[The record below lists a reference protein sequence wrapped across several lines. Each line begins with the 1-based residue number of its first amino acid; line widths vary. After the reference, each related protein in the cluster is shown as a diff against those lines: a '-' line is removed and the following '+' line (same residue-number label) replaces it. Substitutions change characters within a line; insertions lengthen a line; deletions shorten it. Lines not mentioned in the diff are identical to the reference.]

1 MRGKLTS
8 RQQRVRQKLETRP
21 EALNERDADAL
32 TSLIYHNDTEIS
44 RQTLKHF
51 RNAIGVGSDLSPTT
65 LSTLAEPV
73 LTKLSDSRPAVRL
86 EAIETA
92 GRLAH
97 CYRDSAHP
105 LDEVPDGY
113 TYFGAIAELDAD
125 EAIVRRRVV
134 CVLGRIVASYPSII
148 PDSFQSDLMDIVE
161 TDEPM
166 VAAMAAQALGHAAKR
181 SAPGAARDV
190 LVTALYD
197 SDPWVRVGALRGLQT
212 LGVADPATVEGDVE
226 EVVDAVFADHDAVQK
241 EAAATLSQWA
251 TETRIDCDSAFDQI
265 AVATVEESESDD
277 LVSIIQRFLE
287 AGVPAG
293 SFPVADIGTA
303 LNDPDADIRARAA
316 GLIGLVGEH
325 QPNEITDWVT
335 ELESALHDPA
345 PAVRMGAVGAIRVL
359 GQQAPPLVG
368 TQLQSVCALAISDDE
383 WQVRRNARQTIGHI
397 GSTDPA
403 AVADCI
409 EALLTKAQTAEDEI
423 QDRAAEALNSVADVD
438 GSVLAGSA
446 DTLTQIALEYDSRP
460 LAEAL
465 GRIAEDD
472 PAAIAESVDTLLGIL
487 TSGRRR
493 GEGRQVPAAEL
504 FGRIGAANPSVV
516 ADDIGVLAQAL
527 GSDRPA
533 TREVTTLAF
542 GAIGGSDPAVAADHV
557 GTIAKRVVDTES
569 EVRESALVA
578 LGRIGE
584 ADPSVVIGQI
594 NAIAGALDD
603 TESAVRSAA
612 VSALGDIGGRS
623 PSAVAEHV
631 PTLTAKL
638 SASDYSARSSAVDA
652 LRTIAR
658 RDASVLSD
666 EADSLIEFALDSDRY
681 VSDRYVTHIQ
691 AQILQEVGSAEPAAL
706 APYVDELTAAVEDDN
721 GWHSRQAAATLGSIG
736 QADPSVVT
744 QSIDPLLTAA
754 QSGHGGLRKSA
765 IEALGKI
772 GGTEPATINQHI
784 DQLSKSLADENPT
797 VRDRTASAL
806 GQIAAADA
814 SVVVDHMDTGLLG
827 DDDRHVREQTI
838 EVLGT
843 LHEAKPDSELIATL
857 RDVDADL
864 LLPAV
869 QSMYRI
875 GWEPS
880 LAARVSLQEQTTA
893 TPLIDD
899 IVEVGSHSPVW
910 IKPLASDFRL
920 ALDQSGSSIQTT
932 ACRAL
937 GNLGDSASRDRIA
950 ELAEQSDDETVQAA
964 AKEALDRLD
973 SHVETTDEP
982 ADSAATAHGPERES
996 TDDSAPPS
1004 AVPTAEPLSTD
1015 RSAIEVRDEI
1025 TDEAHTIARVFE
1037 GTDRE
1042 SGRPVALKE
1051 LSTGEGETMT
1061 HAIEIMRNEADV
1073 WTRLQ
1078 ERHGVH
1084 NHVVRLYDHGRDRG
1098 IPWLAMEYMDGGS
1111 LRARMADETSISI
1124 PERLWICAR
1133 VADALCFAH
1142 RHRLHHYDIKP
1153 ANILFQETSEEAW
1166 PVPKLADWG
1175 VAEVGLSADTLANY
1189 GIHTPA
1195 YAAPE
1200 QVTPEDYDSRSQQT
1214 DIYQFSVVAYELL
1227 TGRHP
1232 FRDEFGRLSAGFDES
1247 PEPPSII
1254 IDSLPESLDQ
1264 TLLSG
1269 LAAKPVDRPDS
1280 MSAVRNS
1287 FQQCF
1292 DRLDR

>member
-1 MRGKLTS
+1 MGELTS

-32 TSLIYHNDTEIS
+32 ASLIYHNDTEIS
-44 RQTLKHF
+44 RQTLAKF
-51 RNAIGVGSDLSPTT
+51 RDAIGAGSDLSPTT
-65 LSTLAEPV
+65 LGTLAEPV
-73 LTKLSDSRPAVRL
+73 RAQLSDSRTAVRL

-113 TYFGAIAELDAD
+113 TYFGAIRAELDAA
-125 EAIVRRRVV
+125 EPIVRRRVV
-134 CVLGRIVASYPSII
+134 CVLGRIVASYPSSSI
-148 PDSFQSDLMDIVE
+148 PDSFQSELMDIVE

-166 VAAMAAQALGHAAKR
+166 VAAMAAQALGHTGKR
-181 SAPGAARDV
+181 SASGPACDV

-212 LGVADPATVEGDVE
+212 LGVADPATVEADVD
-226 EVVDAVFADHDAVQK
+226 EVVDAIFADHDAVQK
-241 EAAATLSQWA
+241 EAAATLSRWA
-251 TETRIDCDSAFDQI
+251 TATTIDCDSAFEQI
-265 AVATVEESESDD
+265 AVSTVDGTRGSDE
-277 LVSIIQRFLE
+277 LVSIIRRFLE
-287 AGVPAG
+287 AGVPADT
-293 SFPVADIGTA
+293 FPVADIGTA
-303 LNDPDADIRARAA
+303 LNDPDANVRARAA
-316 GLIGLVGEH
+316 AVIGRIGEQ
-325 QPNEITDWVT
+325 QPSEVAEWVT

-345 PAVRMGAVGAIRVL
+345 PAVRTEAVGAIGVL

-368 TQLQSVCALAISDDE
+368 TQLQSVCALAATDDE
-383 WQVRRNARQTIGHI
+383 RQVRRNARQAIGHI

-409 EALLTKAQTAEDEI
+409 EGLLTKAQTAEERL
-423 QDRAAEALNSVADVD
+423 QDRAAEALDSIADVD

-446 DTLTQIALEYDSRP
+446 DKLTQVALEYDPSRAGP

-472 PAAIAESVDTLLGIL
+472 PAAIAESVDRLLGIL
-487 TSGRRR
+487 TSG
-493 GEGRQVPAAEL
+493 GENKQVPAAGL
-504 FGRIGAANPSVV
+504 LGRIGAANPSVV
-516 ADDIGVLAQAL
+516 AGDIAVLAQAL
-527 GSDRPA
+527 ESDRPA
-533 TREVTTLAF
+533 VREVTVLAF
-542 GAIGGSDPAVAADHV
+542 GVIGESDPDVVADQVAA
-557 GTIAKRVVDTES
+557 IAEMINDTES

-594 NAIAGALDD
+594 NAIAWALDD

-666 EADSLIEFALDSDRY
+666 EVDSLVEFALDSDRS
-681 VSDRYVTHIQ
+681 VSNHHVIK
-691 AQILQEVGSAEPAAL
+691 ILQEVGSAEPAAL
-706 APYVDELTAAVEDDN
+706 APYVDELTAAIQDEN
-721 GWHSRQAAATLGSIG
+721 GQQITTATILGAVG
-736 QADPSVVT
+736 QADPSAVFRSVE
-744 QSIDPLLTAA
+744 PLLAA
-754 QSGHGGLRKSA
+754 ARYGHDGLRGSA
-765 IEALGKI
+765 IKALGKI
-772 GGTEPATINQHI
+772 GGADLSTIDQHI
-784 DQLSKSLADENPT
+784 DQLSKSLADQNPT
-797 VRDRTASAL
+797 VRARTVSAF
-806 GQIAAADA
+806 GQIAAVDA
-814 SVVVDHMDTGLLG
+814 SLVADHIETSLL
-827 DDDRHVREQTI
+827 DDEDRYVREQTI

-843 LHEAKPDSELIATL
+843 IHETKPDSELIASL
-857 RDVDADL
+857 RDVDNDL

-869 QSMYRI
+869 QSMYRS

-880 LAARVSLQEQTTA
+880 LAARVALQGETTV
-893 TPLIDD
+893 TPLIHD
-899 IVEVGSHSPVW
+899 IVEVTSYSPQW
-910 IKPLASDFRL
+910 TKPLVSDFRS
-920 ALDQSGSSIQTT
+920 ALDQSSSDLQAA

-937 GNLGDSASRDRIA
+937 GHLGDDDTRNRVA
-950 ELAEQSDDETVQAA
+950 ELAEQSDDESVQAA
-964 AKEALDRLD
+964 AREALDRLE
-973 SHVETTDEP
+973 SPVETVDEP
-982 ADSAATAHGPERES
+982 AGMTSFSPDSAREP
-996 TDDSAPPS
+996 TNDSAPPS
-1004 AVPTAEPLSTD
+1004 TVPTAEPLSTD
-1015 RSAIEVRDEI
+1015 RSVIEVRDEI
-1025 TDEAHTIARVFE
+1025 TDDVHTIARVFE
-1037 GTDRE
+1037 GTDQD

-1061 HAIEIMRNEADV
+1061 HAIEIMRNEAEV

-1078 ERHGVH
+1078 ERHGIH
-1084 NHVVRLYDHGRDRG
+1084 DHVVRLYDHGRDRG

-1111 LRARMADETSISI
+1111 LRDRMADETAVSI
-1124 PERLWICAR
+1124 PERVWICAR

-1153 ANILFQETSEEAW
+1153 ANILFRETGEEAW
-1166 PVPKLADWG
+1166 LVPKLADWG

-1200 QVTPEDYDSRSQQT
+1200 QVTPEDYGSRSQQT

-1232 FRDEFGRLSAGFDES
+1232 FRDEFGRLSTGFDES
-1247 PEPPSII
+1247 PAPPSTI
-1254 IDSLPESLDQ
+1254 IDSLPKSLDQ